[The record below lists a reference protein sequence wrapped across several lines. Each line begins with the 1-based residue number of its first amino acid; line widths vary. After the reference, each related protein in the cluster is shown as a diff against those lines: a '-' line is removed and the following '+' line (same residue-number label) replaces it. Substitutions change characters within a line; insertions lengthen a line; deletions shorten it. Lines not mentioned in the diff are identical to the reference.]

1 MGLIPL
7 LTIMNETH
15 KLTDVQ
21 MLFLEAVGA
30 DKVSGRQLR
39 EKLAKLGWRK
49 SAPVF
54 YQFAARLEDE
64 KLIKGWYEQRT
75 IAGQPVR
82 ERYYMLTAHG
92 KQAVVETLH
101 FYEERLHNNAGFLG
115 GAPGYAI

>member
-1 MGLIPL
+1 
-7 LTIMNETH
+7 MNEKR

-39 EKLAKLGWRK
+39 EQLAKRGWRK

-54 YQFAARLEDE
+54 YQLASRLEDD
-64 KLIKGWYEQRT
+64 KLIRGWYEKRT
-75 IAGQPVR
+75 IAGQAVR
-82 ERYYMLTAHG
+82 ERYYRLTAHG
-92 KQAVVETLH
+92 KQAFVETLG
-101 FYEERLHNNAGFLG
+101 FYKERLHNNAGLLG